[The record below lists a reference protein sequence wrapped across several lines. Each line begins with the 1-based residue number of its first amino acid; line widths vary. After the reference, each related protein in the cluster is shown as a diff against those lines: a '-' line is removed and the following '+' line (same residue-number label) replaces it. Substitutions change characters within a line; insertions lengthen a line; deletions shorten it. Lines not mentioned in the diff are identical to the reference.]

1 MIFSKRGIAVLSVAA
16 LFALFAV
23 ATSFA
28 ADRGPVV
35 TVGGEQVGEQEFID
49 LTVRQSGAQKAMVP
63 FLLSQMTMEQ
73 RMDMVDKIT
82 AALLLSQAAQVRG
95 VNLDPDV
102 ATEIRWTVA
111 NILAQAYISEIAADW
126 DMSVE
131 AQKAF
136 YESHKDM
143 YVAPQQAHTRHIL
156 VKTEEEATDVL
167 LEIYARDGDFGQAAA
182 KYSQDPGSAS
192 KGGDLG
198 WLSPGDTV
206 PAFDELVFSLEAG
219 EKGGP
224 VKTRFGW
231 HVVEVLDTRPG
242 GQLSFE
248 EAVQEIRQDIQQYYL
263 DRELENLEERFN
275 VEVNEEVLST
285 LGGFPALKV
294 SE

>member
-1 MIFSKRGIAVLSVAA
+1 MIFSKRGFAVLSLAV
-16 LFALFAV
+16 LFAISAI

-49 LTVRQSGAQKAMVP
+49 LTVRQSGVQKAMTP

-95 VNLDPDV
+95 VNLDPEV

-111 NILAQAYISEIAADW
+111 NMLAQAYISEIASDW

-143 YVAPQQAHTRHIL
+143 YVAPQQAHVRHIL

-167 LEIYARDGDFGQAAA
+167 LEIYARDGDFAQAAA

-198 WLSPGDTV
+198 WIAPGDTV
-206 PAFDELVFSLEAG
+206 PAFDELVFSLEPG
-219 EKGGP
+219 KRGGP
-224 VKTRFGW
+224 VETRFGW

-248 EAVQEIRQDIQQYYL
+248 EAVQQIRQDIQQYYL
-263 DRELENLEERFN
+263 DRELENLESKFD
-275 VEVNEEVLST
+275 VEVDEEILST